1 MEHVGLTLNM
11 TNSVGLCP
19 QFWPIELKR
28 TYGTQL
34 PKTHYYAHEPLKSV
48 WLGLWVQGSE
58 STISTNNSNSR
69 RALSTLRVGKWIFD
83 DFRWFF
89 CRIRRWHFVCS
100 MLHFSGKKCVLF
112 FPQETTN
119 PNQPMTSYAA
129 AAHRIPSARMSSEL
143 PSVRGYPSWRKKTMR
158 CVRPGCELANYQCA
172 FSKQREHTPC
182 SSFSRRTS
190 SSKAI
195 WTIFG
200 VFIQDYTL
208 RYSNMAMETIEHA
221 DFLLPG

>member
-119 PNQPMTSYAA
+119 QTNQWLPMPPQ
-129 AAHRIPSARMSSEL
+129 H
-143 PSVRGYPSWRKKTMR
+143 
-158 CVRPGCELANYQCA
+158 
-172 FSKQREHTPC
+172 
-182 SSFSRRTS
+182 
-190 SSKAI
+190 
-195 WTIFG
+195 
-200 VFIQDYTL
+200 
-208 RYSNMAMETIEHA
+208 IE
-221 DFLLPG
+221 FLLPECPQSCHLFGGILAGEKNNAMRTSRMWVGELPVRLL